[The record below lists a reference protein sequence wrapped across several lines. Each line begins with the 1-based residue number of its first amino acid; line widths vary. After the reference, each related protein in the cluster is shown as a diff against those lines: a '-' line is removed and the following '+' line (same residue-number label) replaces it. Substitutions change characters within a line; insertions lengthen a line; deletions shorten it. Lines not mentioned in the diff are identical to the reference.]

1 MAQCVKEK
9 KMVSNEYGAATNSSS
24 SMTRIQIFKHV
35 TNDRVLD
42 ISDLLS
48 LDPRRNKISFT
59 LLEYDE
65 ERRSKTR
72 VRHFVDVPDFKLVCW
87 DILHGTFSE
96 WTDHKGSPSSEDGG
110 LQARVLTLR
119 KDPKYRQPFVLKI
132 DNGVGEQ
139 IGNGA
144 VKMVRATDSLTLLL
158 PEWDAR
164 RMAQTVLDYVR
175 DWETVNFRRRQ
186 EAQTVLIPL
195 PGMESAAAT
204 TSRQGADHDDGRSD
218 AATPSTE
225 GGDNEASAPT
235 TPGDEARRPSRSR
248 LSRAA

>member
-1 MAQCVKEK
+1 
-9 KMVSNEYGAATNSSS
+9 MVSNEHNGSS
-24 SMTRIQIFKHV
+24 SMTRVQVYKYV
-35 TNDRVLD
+35 TKDRVLD

-48 LDPRRNKISFT
+48 LDPRRNKIGFT

-65 ERRSKTR
+65 DRRAKTR

-87 DILHGTFSE
+87 DILHGAFTE
-96 WTDHKGSPSSEDGG
+96 WTDHKGTPSGEDGT

-119 KDPKYRQPFVLKI
+119 KDAKYRQPYVLKI

-175 DWETVNFRRRQ
+175 DWETVNFRKRQ

-195 PGMESAAAT
+195 PGLEATPARGETDGENAPAEGDWSGDQAAT
-204 TSRQGADHDDGRSD
+204 
-218 AATPSTE
+218 AAVTE
-225 GGDNEASAPT
+225 EPQ
-235 TPGDEARRPSRSR
+235 RRAPSRGG